1 MSIGEP
7 AASLASVEVRDTGAG
22 IPASTQERLFE
33 PFFTTK
39 ATGSGLGL
47 AISRAIA
54 RAHGG
59 DVVLVSTGDK
69 GTAFR
74 LTLQAERPRA

>member
-1 MSIGEP
+1 M
-7 AASLASVEVRDTGAG
+7 LEVRDTGAG
-22 IPASTQERLFE
+22 IPPEVQARLFE

-47 AISRAIA
+47 SISAQIIEG
-54 RAHGG
+54 HGG
-59 DVVLVSTGDK
+59 RIECETQLNV

-74 LTLQAERPRA
+74 ILLPIATDHADPVEPSSAP